1 MSFLF
6 GGSSKQQAPASVQT
20 VSQTTEFPTEVQPF
34 ITDVL
39 EKAKAQQE
47 GREFELFEG
56 PRIAPFTTEEE
67 TAFTGIEGLAQA
79 GLGSY
84 PDMASSAFYAQQ
96 AQDAAEQGLRQ
107 MEAADVA
114 RLTNPFQQNVIDLEK
129 EEAIRQFEGTTLPQ
143 IGAQAAGAGGF
154 GGSRQ
159 AILEAEAQRNLQQ
172 QLGDIQ
178 SRGLRDA
185 YDLAARQFEA
195 ERGRQA
201 QGAGQFAGFAQTFPG
216 QAMRELGALQ
226 SVGEQRK
233 AVDQRAL
240 DIALSD
246 FLTEQE
252 FPTRQLQEYQSLI
265 RGFPIQPNIFRQE
278 VQSLPAVPLSQQ
290 LLGLGA
296 AGAGI
301 AGQLGAFNRKSGGQI
316 EGGLSSLE
324 KHQDVE
330 SSRTLG
336 DMTVEDI
343 MYEIRGGEFPSE
355 LIEKADRYL
364 ETIPGYKGGKDRS
377 SASYASA
384 LRDMMTAGQ
393 LDRAQVIPQGRVDI
407 PDRDRNE
414 QPVVAEEVSVTET
427 EVPTR
432 EDIQS
437 LLEMSFRAPTSSPLP
452 AKKEEKLSITDTTDG
467 GGTGGSPLVTPPLTA
482 QGLLDK
488 RLSNIEDLKTFMEEY
503 SQPSAEE
510 VKFRELITT
519 RLEGLDE
526 KKQKDIDNARL
537 GFFKTLTDV
546 GMRLGGKF
554 DPQAGGL
561 LGQIASAGADVKV
574 GDQIAAVSETITDIG
589 KESDNLQLKLT
600 EAAAGLGAQD
610 RKAVLG
616 NKLAVAK
623 LENDA
628 YDTMVDYLADLAAA
642 QGIDLQGTF
651 SLRFDNLKTQLGESG
666 HNVAILNSKQ
676 QKRLHDLYGEAVG
689 EAITELQET
698 AQTRP
703 GRTIFGPEMDTL
715 VLKKVIMKINKEPG
729 FEKVRSTFD
738 KGKEPKGEEP
748 KNEGT
753 GSSGKEAIR
762 AQVTQQ
768 QNKPKNQ

>member
-6 GGSSKQQAPASVQT
+6 GGGSKQQAPASVQT
-20 VSQTTEFPTEVQPF
+20 VSQTSEFPTEVKPF

-79 GLGSY
+79 GLGSF

-178 SRGLRDA
+178 ARGLRDA
-185 YDLAARQFEA
+185 YDLASRQFEA
-195 ERGRQA
+195 ERARQA

-265 RGFPIQPNIFRQE
+265 RGFPINPNTFTQT

-301 AGQLGAFNRKSGGQI
+301 AGQLGAFRKSGGQI

-324 KHQDVE
+324 RHQNNQEEREFGFLDFFLRSKDPEVE
-330 SSRTLG
+330 
-336 DMTVEDI
+336 
-343 MYEIRGGEFPSE
+343 
-355 LIEKADRYL
+355 KYL
-364 ETIPGYKGGKDRS
+364 EENPDAAMLLGSKRNY
-377 SASYASA
+377 SAPKKVS
-384 LRDMMTAGQ
+384 
-393 LDRAQVIPQGRVDI
+393 
-407 PDRDRNE
+407 
-414 QPVVAEEVSVTET
+414 EEVDLKET
-427 EVPTR
+427 E
-432 EDIQS
+432 
-437 LLEMSFRAPTSSPLP
+437 EMSFRAPTSKKP
-452 AKKEEKLSITDTTDG
+452 AKKKEDGKVEVEEKFSITDTTDG

-482 QGLLDK
+482 QGLLDR
-488 RLSNIEDLKTFMEEY
+488 RLSDIDELETFIKEY

-600 EAAAGLGAQD
+600 EAASGLGAQD

-616 NKLAVAK
+616 NKIAVAK
-623 LENDA
+623 LRNDA
-628 YDTMVDYLADLAAA
+628 YDTMVEYLADLAAA
-642 QGIDLQGTF
+642 QGIDLQGNF
-651 SLRFDNLKTQLGESG
+651 NLRFDTLKTQLSAAG
-666 HNVAILNSKQ
+666 HNLTNLSPQ
-676 QKRLHDLYGEAVG
+676 QRKIIHDHYGDAVG
-689 EAITELQET
+689 EAIET
-698 AQTRP
+698 VQVVGKNRP
-703 GRTIFGPEMDTL
+703 GGTIFGAELDNI
-715 VLKKVIMKINKEPG
+715 VLKLVTEKINNDPKLTEAHSI
-729 FEKVRSTFD
+729 FEGQE
-738 KGKEPKGEEP
+738 KGSQ
-748 KNEGT
+748 
-753 GSSGKEAIR
+753 GSQTVLDNREAISKMTDDAAKRR
-762 AQVTQQ
+762 AAAQTQL
-768 QNKPKNQ
+768 NF

>member
-6 GGSSKQQAPASVQT
+6 GGGSKQQAPASVQT
-20 VSQTTEFPTEVQPF
+20 VSQTSEFPTEVKPF

-79 GLGSY
+79 GLGSF

-178 SRGLRDA
+178 S
-185 YDLAARQFEA
+185 ARQFEA
-195 ERGRQA
+195 ERARQA

-265 RGFPIQPNIFRQE
+265 RGFPINPNTFTQT

-301 AGQLGAFNRKSGGQI
+301 AGQLGAFRKSGGQI

-324 KHQDVE
+324 RHQNNQEEREFGFLDFFLRSKDPEVE
-330 SSRTLG
+330 
-336 DMTVEDI
+336 
-343 MYEIRGGEFPSE
+343 
-355 LIEKADRYL
+355 KYL
-364 ETIPGYKGGKDRS
+364 EENPDAAMLLGSKRNY
-377 SASYASA
+377 SAPKKVS
-384 LRDMMTAGQ
+384 
-393 LDRAQVIPQGRVDI
+393 
-407 PDRDRNE
+407 
-414 QPVVAEEVSVTET
+414 EEVDLKET
-427 EVPTR
+427 E
-432 EDIQS
+432 
-437 LLEMSFRAPTSSPLP
+437 EMSFRAPTSSSLP
-452 AKKEEKLSITDTTDG
+452 AKKKDDKKVEVEEKFSITDTTDG

-482 QGLLDK
+482 QGLLDR
-488 RLSNIEDLKTFMEEY
+488 RLSNIDELETFIKEY

-600 EAAAGLGAQD
+600 EAASGLGAQD

-616 NKLAVAK
+616 NKIAVAK
-623 LENDA
+623 LRNDA
-628 YDTMVDYLADLAAA
+628 YDTMVEYLADLAAA
-642 QGIDLQGTF
+642 QGIDLQGNF
-651 SLRFDNLKTQLGESG
+651 NLRFDTLKTQLSAAG
-666 HNVAILNSKQ
+666 HNLTNLSPQ
-676 QKRLHDLYGEAVG
+676 QRKIIHDHYGDAVG
-689 EAITELQET
+689 EAIET
-698 AQTRP
+698 VQVVGKNRP
-703 GRTIFGPEMDTL
+703 GGTIFGAELDNI
-715 VLKKVIMKINKEPG
+715 VLKLVTEKINNDPKLTEAHSI
-729 FEKVRSTFD
+729 FEGQE
-738 KGKEPKGEEP
+738 KGSQ
-748 KNEGT
+748 
-753 GSSGKEAIR
+753 GSQTVLDNREAISKMTDDAAKRR
-762 AQVTQQ
+762 AAAQTQL
-768 QNKPKNQ
+768 NF

>member
-20 VSQTTEFPTEVQPF
+20 VSQTSEFPTEVKPF

-67 TAFTGIEGLAQA
+67 TAFSGIEGLTQA
-79 GLGSY
+79 GLSSY

-195 ERGRQA
+195 ERARQA

-226 SVGEQRK
+226 SVGEQKR

-265 RGFPIQPNIFRQE
+265 RGFPINPNVFT
-278 VQSLPAVPLSQQ
+278 QSVRSVPSVPLSQQ

-296 AGAGI
+296 GLAGA
-301 AGQLGAFNRKSGGQI
+301 AGQMGLFDKKSGGQI
-316 EGGLSSLE
+316 KGGLSSLE
-324 KHQDVE
+324 KHQDVK
-330 SSRTLG
+330 SARTLG
-336 DMTVEDI
+336 DMTVDDI
-343 MYEIRGGEFPSE
+343 MFEIRGKDFPSE

-364 ETIPGYKGGKDRS
+364 ETIPGYEDGRNKT
-377 SASYASA
+377 SASRALA
-384 LRDMMTAGQ
+384 LRDMMAAGQ
-393 LDRAQVIPQGRVDI
+393 LDLSQVIPQGRVDI
-407 PDRDRNE
+407 PEGDRF
-414 QPVVAEEVSVTET
+414 QSAAEM
-427 EVPTR
+427 R
-432 EDIQS
+432 
-437 LLEMSFRAPTSSPLP
+437 FRAPTS
-452 AKKEEKLSITDTTDG
+452 AKKKGAEKVEPVVAEKVKVEEDLSITDTTDG
-467 GGTGGSPLVTPPLTA
+467 GGTGRSPLVTPPLTA

-488 RLSNIEDLKTFMEEY
+488 RLSNIDELETFIKEY

-561 LGQIASAGADVKV
+561 LGQIASAASDVKV

-600 EAAAGLGAQD
+600 EAASGLGAQD

-616 NKLAVAK
+616 NKIAVAK
-623 LENDA
+623 LRNDA
-628 YDTMVDYLADLAAA
+628 YDTMVEYLADLAAA
-642 QGIDLQGTF
+642 QGIDLQGNF
-651 SLRFDNLKTQLGESG
+651 NLRFDTLKTQLSAAG
-666 HNVAILNSKQ
+666 HNLTNLSPQ
-676 QKRLHDLYGEAVG
+676 QRKIIHDHYGDAVG
-689 EAITELQET
+689 EAIET
-698 AQTRP
+698 VQVVGKNRP
-703 GRTIFGPEMDTL
+703 GGTIFGAELDNL
-715 VLKKVIMKINKEPG
+715 VLKLVTEKINNDPKLTEAHSI
-729 FEKVRSTFD
+729 FEGQEKGSQGSKTGLDNRAAISTQTD
-738 KGKEPKGEEP
+738 EAAKRRQEAQIQL
-748 KNEGT
+748 N
-753 GSSGKEAIR
+753 SSNR
-762 AQVTQQ
+762 
-768 QNKPKNQ
+768 

>member
-6 GGSSKQQAPASVQT
+6 GGGSKQQAPASVQT
-20 VSQTTEFPTEVQPF
+20 VSQTSEFPTEVQPF

-79 GLGSY
+79 GLGSF

-143 IGAQAAGAGGF
+143 IGAQAAGTGGF

-195 ERGRQA
+195 ERARQA

-252 FPTRQLQEYQSLI
+252 FPSRQLQEYQSLI

-296 AGAGI
+296 AGAGV
-301 AGQLGAFNRKSGGQI
+301 AGQLGAFRKSGGQI

-324 KHQDVE
+324 KHQDNIP
-330 SSRTLG
+330 RPQFRPQILG
-336 DMTVEDI
+336 DISVEDI
-343 MYEIRGGEFPSE
+343 MFQIRGGEFPSKI
-355 LIEKADRYL
+355 IEEADRYL
-364 ETIPGYKGGKDRS
+364 ETIPGYEGGKNRT
-377 SASYASA
+377 SASRASA
-384 LRDMMTAGQ
+384 IRDMIKKGQ
-393 LDRAQVIPQGRVDI
+393 LDPTQRIARGRVNI
-407 PDRDRNE
+407 PEALRP
-414 QPVVAEEVSVTET
+414 PVVDVDETVVKETTDNTVVEASDTITERMKDRINLLKEASGGGGNIISNPFLSPDFADLEEIKERF
-427 EVPTR
+427 TR
-432 EDIQS
+432 PGPAREKYRSEIESFYAQDKIDERKDKAKQDYTDS
-437 LLEMSFRAPTSSPLP
+437 LFRALAS
-452 AKKEEKLSITDTTDG
+452 G
-467 GGTGGSPLVTPPLTA
+467 GLELAS
-482 QGLLDK
+482 K
-488 RLSNIEDLKTFMEEY
+488 R
-503 SQPSAEE
+503 
-510 VKFRELITT
+510 
-519 RLEGLDE
+519 
-526 KKQKDIDNARL
+526 
-537 GFFKTLTDV
+537 
-546 GMRLGGKF
+546 
-554 DPQAGGL
+554 DPGAGGMI
-561 LGQIASAGADVKV
+561 GQIASAAKRAGVVDTIGEAGKELTKTQKDLQKEQLGAYKV
-574 GDQIAAVSETITDIG
+574 LAELESEDLDRFVARAGLTADFVNANANLLEAMKEDPEKMKVVGTMIHNMRSTEGDLVNSQFFDEGLKPILANVPSLRTNQIAELL
-589 KESDNLQLKLT
+589 N
-600 EAAAGLGAQD
+600 GL
-610 RKAVLG
+610 
-616 NKLAVAK
+616 
-623 LENDA
+623 
-628 YDTMVDYLADLAAA
+628 LADARRSSDASKKS
-642 QGIDLQGTF
+642 QPKVTED
-651 SLRFDNLKTQLGESG
+651 DNKKKT
-666 HNVAILNSKQ
+666 
-676 QKRLHDLYGEAVG
+676 
-689 EAITELQET
+689 
-698 AQTRP
+698 
-703 GRTIFGPEMDTL
+703 
-715 VLKKVIMKINKEPG
+715 
-729 FEKVRSTFD
+729 EKVFTNAEDLLRVD
-738 KGKEPKGEEP
+738 
-748 KNEGT
+748 
-753 GSSGKEAIR
+753 
-762 AQVTQQ
+762 
-768 QNKPKNQ
+768 

>member
-6 GGSSKQQAPASVQT
+6 GGGSKQQAPASVQT
-20 VSQTTEFPTEVQPF
+20 VSQTSEFPTEVKPF

-79 GLGSY
+79 GLGSF

-195 ERGRQA
+195 ERARQA

-265 RGFPIQPNIFRQE
+265 RGFPINPNTFTQT

-301 AGQLGAFNRKSGGQI
+301 AGQLGAFRKSGGQI

-324 KHQDVE
+324 RHQNNQEEREFGFLDFFLRSKDPEVE
-330 SSRTLG
+330 
-336 DMTVEDI
+336 
-343 MYEIRGGEFPSE
+343 
-355 LIEKADRYL
+355 KYL
-364 ETIPGYKGGKDRS
+364 EENPDAAMLLGSKRNY
-377 SASYASA
+377 SAPKKVS
-384 LRDMMTAGQ
+384 
-393 LDRAQVIPQGRVDI
+393 
-407 PDRDRNE
+407 
-414 QPVVAEEVSVTET
+414 EEVDVKET
-427 EVPTR
+427 E
-432 EDIQS
+432 
-437 LLEMSFRAPTSSPLP
+437 EMSFRAPTSSPLP
-452 AKKEEKLSITDTTDG
+452 AKKPTKKKEAEKVEVKEGLSITDTTDG
-467 GGTGGSPLVTPPLTA
+467 GGTGGSSLVTPPLTA

-488 RLSNIEDLKTFMEEY
+488 RLSNIDELETFIKEY

-600 EAAAGLGAQD
+600 EAASGLGAQD

-616 NKLAVAK
+616 NKIAVAK
-623 LENDA
+623 LRNDA
-628 YDTMVDYLADLAAA
+628 YDTMVEYLADLAAN
-642 QGIDLQGTF
+642 QGIDLQGNF
-651 SLRFDNLKTQLGESG
+651 NLRFDTLKTQLSAAG
-666 HNVAILNSKQ
+666 HNLTNLSPQ
-676 QKRLHDLYGEAVG
+676 QRKIIHEHYGDAVG
-689 EAITELQET
+689 EAIET
-698 AQTRP
+698 VQVVGKNRP
-703 GRTIFGPEMDTL
+703 GGTIFGAELDNI
-715 VLKKVIMKINKEPG
+715 VLKLVTEKINNDPKLTEAHSI
-729 FEKVRSTFD
+729 FEGQE
-738 KGKEPKGEEP
+738 KGSQGPKTGLGDERGR
-748 KNEGT
+748 EGIR
-753 GSSGKEAIR
+753 KAII
-762 AQVTQQ
+762 QQ
-768 QNKPKNQ
+768 QNKSNEPN